1 MNRKLKRNVIIISAV
16 VAVLVISALVY
27 FFVFY
32 NKTVAAAD
40 GIEVKQKEVDVYMN
54 FLKAQDTDGE
64 LPTDEEGLKSLEANI
79 IDSLIVMKLLEN
91 YAEENDITVTSEEID
106 EQVKAAMGNYS
117 SEEDFE
123 TALKSMGI
131 NRKFLEDYFR
141 SQLSSNKIYNIV
153 TADVSVADDE
163 IRQYY
168 DENKATQ
175 FLVPVR
181 FEASHILAIFPWVED
196 GSGETQEGRDE
207 ALAKIETV
215 QEKLNEGE
223 DFAEL
228 ARQYSDDTT
237 SAENGGELGFISEG
251 QMVEEFDKALFALD
265 VGEVSG
271 IVETEYGFHII
282 KATGYEK
289 EYIQEFSEVEE
300 AIDTYLLNLH
310 KMEVWEDFIY
320 SLIEKT
326 DIEYF
331 TDVEGTLKSMEPGT
345 ETENETDTGKEN
357 ETDTGTEE
365 ESE

>member
-1 MNRKLKRNVIIISAV
+1 MNRKLKSNIIIIGAV

-54 FLKAQDTDGE
+54 FLKSQDTNVE

-91 YAEENDITVTSEEID
+91 YAEENDITVTGEEID
-106 EQVKAAMGNYS
+106 EQMKAALGNYS
-117 SEEDFE
+117 SEKDFE

-131 NRKFLEDYFR
+131 NRKFLEDYFK
-141 SQLSSNKIYNIV
+141 SQLISNKIYNIV
-153 TADVSVADDE
+153 AADVSVTDDE
-163 IRQYY
+163 VRQYY
-168 DENKATQ
+168 DDNKATQ
-175 FLVPVR
+175 FLVPARV
-181 FEASHILAIFPWVED
+181 EASHILAIFPWVKDSSE
-196 GSGETQEGRDE
+196 ETQQGRDE
-207 ALAKIETV
+207 ALAKIEMI

-223 DFAEL
+223 DFAEV
-228 ARQYSDDTT
+228 ARQYSDDTP

-310 KMEVWEDFIY
+310 KMEVWENFIY
-320 SLIEKT
+320 SLIEKI
-326 DIEYF
+326 DIQYF

-345 ETENETDTGKEN
+345 ETENDTDAGTEN